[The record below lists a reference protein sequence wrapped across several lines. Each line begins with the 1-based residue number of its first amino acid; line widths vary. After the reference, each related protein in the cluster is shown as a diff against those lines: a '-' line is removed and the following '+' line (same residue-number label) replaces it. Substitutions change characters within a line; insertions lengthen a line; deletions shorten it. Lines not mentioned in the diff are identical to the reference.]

1 MTFKIKVKDTYCDPL
16 FIIGCI
22 RDENTMLVLIWTYTD
37 VWNLNMT
44 NICHL
49 TSIVD
54 LENQGQTYF
63 QMTFIISG
71 WKQATDLILVLIL
84 T

>member
-1 MTFKIKVKDTYCDPL
+1 MTPCSSWVVYVIKTQYGVDL
-16 FIIGCI
+16 NIS
-22 RDENTMLVLIWTYTD
+22 D

-71 WKQATDLILVLIL
+71 WIHAAALISVLIL